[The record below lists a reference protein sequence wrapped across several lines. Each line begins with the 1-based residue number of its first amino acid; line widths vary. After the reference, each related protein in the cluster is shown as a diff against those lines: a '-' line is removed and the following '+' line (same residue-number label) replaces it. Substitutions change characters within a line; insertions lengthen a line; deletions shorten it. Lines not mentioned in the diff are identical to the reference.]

1 MLHDTEDVDE
11 HATLVSDETDHHDRI
26 RRLVNFEE
34 IQSQIG
40 QDIIGGSLMDECK
53 RSELM
58 GNLVQDVSNERI
70 QLTFRHN
77 RL

>member
-1 MLHDTEDVDE
+1 MMEAIEQVALDE
-11 HATLVSDETDHHDRI
+11 NHHDRF
-26 RRLVNFEE
+26 RRLINFEE

-58 GNLVQDVSNERI
+58 GNLVQDVR
-70 QLTFRHN
+70 
-77 RL
+77 